1 MSIIESIH
9 QRRSVRSY
17 TGEPLTKEDA
27 ESIEHFISNLETPF
41 GASVRVN
48 LLHTTQ
54 GEGKVKLG
62 TYGVISGARD
72 YLTLVYK
79 ESPLVEESAA
89 YMFEQVVLYCTSL
102 GLGTC
107 WLGGSFSRK
116 DFKDQLNLQ
125 PGEKLRIVSPV
136 GYPSEKKRLWDSI
149 IGADGNHSSRKPFGA
164 LFFYKDFATPLTEE
178 QAGVYCEP
186 LKMVRLAP
194 SANNQQSWRVILAE
208 GALHFYYRKS
218 IIGYGA
224 IDLGIA
230 CAHFADTCRELNIPG
245 SFQVL
250 PTVPQSKDVVY
261 SASYIL
267 I

>member
-9 QRRSVRSY
+9 QRRSVRNY
-17 TGEPLTKEDA
+17 TGEPLIKEHA
-27 ESIEHFISNLETPF
+27 EGIENFINNLETPF
-41 GASVRVN
+41 GASVRIN
-48 LLHTTQ
+48 LLHTTP

-62 TYGVISGARD
+62 TYGVIGGARD

-79 ESPLVEESAA
+79 EGPLVEESAA
-89 YMFEQVVLYCTSL
+89 YMFEQVILYCTSL

-125 PGEKLRIVSPV
+125 PDEKLRIVSPV

-149 IGADGNHSSRKPFGA
+149 IGADGNHSSRKPFGT
-164 LFFYKDFATPLTEE
+164 LYFYKNFATPLMEE
-178 QAGVYCEP
+178 QAGIYREP
-186 LKMVRLAP
+186 LEMVRLAP
-194 SANNQQSWRVILAE
+194 SANNKQSWRVILAE
-208 GALHFYYRKS
+208 NALHFYYQKS
-218 IIGYGA
+218 LIGYGA

-230 CAHFADTCRELNIPG
+230 LAHFADTCHELNILG

-250 PTVPQSKDVVY
+250 PTVPQSKDTVY
-261 SASYIL
+261 SISYVL